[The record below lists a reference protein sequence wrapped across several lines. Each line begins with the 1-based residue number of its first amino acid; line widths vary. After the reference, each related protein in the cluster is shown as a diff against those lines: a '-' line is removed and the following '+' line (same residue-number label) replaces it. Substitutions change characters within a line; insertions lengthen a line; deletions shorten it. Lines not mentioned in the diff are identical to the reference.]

1 VRALEGHRRAA
12 LAVATAA
19 TALGLGACGGGEK
32 QDADEP
38 RGNFTVE
45 VTRASFPAAQKLAE
59 QSRMTITVKNAGDEQ
74 VPNVVVT
81 LRSGRPGA
89 GSSGSGTSGSG
100 QDAFGYRT
108 SQPGVA
114 DPTRPTWVVDEGP
127 DQVQREGPGGAVTAY
142 VNTWALGPL
151 ARGQTKSFTWDVT
164 PVRAGTY
171 GIDWRVSAGL
181 DGKAVAKLPGG
192 RIPEGSFT
200 VSISDKPAQATV
212 GPDGEVI
219 RGGD

>member
-1 VRALEGHRRAA
+1 MS
-12 LAVATAA
+12 
-19 TALGLGACGGGEK
+19 LGACGGGAK

-38 RGNFTVE
+38 RGNFEVQ

-59 QSRMTITVKNAGDEQ
+59 QSRMTITVKNTGDQQ
-74 VPNVVVT
+74 VPNLVVT

-89 GSSGSGTSGSG
+89 GSAGTGESS

-114 DPTRPTWVVDEGP
+114 DPTRPTWVVNAGP
-127 DQVQREGPGGAVTAY
+127 DQVQKEGPGGAVTAY

-151 ARGQTKSFTWDVT
+151 AAGKTKSFTWDVT

-171 GIDWRVSAGL
+171 AIDWRVGAGL
-181 DGKAVAKLPGG
+181 DGKAVAKLSSG
-192 RIPEGSFT
+192 RVPEGSFT
-200 VSISDKPAQATV
+200 VAISQKPEQATV

-219 RGGD
+219 RGSD

>member
-1 VRALEGHRRAA
+1 VRGLEEHRRTA
-12 LAVATAA
+12 LAVAMAA
-19 TALGLGACGGGEK
+19 IAVGLGACGGGDK

-38 RGNFTVE
+38 RGNFTVD

-59 QSRMTITVKNAGDEQ
+59 QSRMTITVKNTGDEQ
-74 VPNVVVT
+74 VPNLVVT
-81 LRSGRPGA
+81 LRSGRPG
-89 GSSGSGTSGSG
+89 SSGSGGGSASS

-108 SQPGVA
+108 AQPGVA
-114 DPTRPTWVVDEGP
+114 DPTRPIWIIDDGP
-127 DQVQREGPGGAVTAY
+127 DQVQKEGPGGAVTAY

-151 ARGQTKSFTWDVT
+151 ATGRTKTFTWDVT
-164 PVRAGTY
+164 PVRKGTHA
-171 GIDWRVSAGL
+171 IDWRVSAGL
-181 DGKAVAKLPGG
+181 DGKAVAKLSSG

-200 VSISDKPAQATV
+200 VAITDKPAQSTV

>member
-1 VRALEGHRRAA
+1 MRALEGQRRTAVV
-12 LAVATAA
+12 VATAA

-38 RGNFTVE
+38 RGNFEVQ

-59 QSRMTITVKNAGDEQ
+59 RSRMTITVKNTGQEQ
-74 VPNVVVT
+74 VPNLVVT
-81 LRSGRPGA
+81 LRNGRPGGGGTGTGA
-89 GSSGSGTSGSG
+89 SS

-114 DPTRPTWVVDEGP
+114 DPTRPTWVVDQGP
-127 DQVQREGPGGAVTAY
+127 DQVQAEGPGGAVTAY

-151 ARGQTKSFTWDVT
+151 AAGRTKSFTWDVT

-171 GIDWRVSAGL
+171 AIDWRVAAGL
-181 DGKAVAKLPGG
+181 DGKAVAKLSSG

-200 VSISDKPAQATV
+200 VAISDKPAQATV
-212 GPDGEVI
+212 APDGEVI

>member
-1 VRALEGHRRAA
+1 VRALEGHRRTA
-12 LAVATAA
+12 LAVAAAA
-19 TALGLGACGGGEK
+19 TVVSLGACGGGEK

-38 RGNFTVE
+38 KGNFTVE

-59 QSRMTITVKNAGDEQ
+59 QSRMTITVRNAGEQQ
-74 VPNVVVT
+74 VPNLVVT

-89 GSSGSGTSGSG
+89 NTGGTSSSS

-114 DPTRPTWVVDEGP
+114 DPTRPTWVVDRGP

-151 ARGQTKSFTWDVT
+151 DKGKTKSFTWDVT
-164 PVRAGTY
+164 PVRSGTY

-181 DGKAVAKLPGG
+181 DGKAVAKLPSG
-192 RIPEGSFT
+192 RIPEGTFT
-200 VSISDKPAQATV
+200 VSITNKPAQATV
-212 GPDGEVI
+212 GPNGEVI

>member
-1 VRALEGHRRAA
+1 MSF
-12 LAVATAA
+12 
-19 TALGLGACGGGEK
+19 GACGGGNK
-32 QDADEP
+32 QDANEP
-38 RGNFTVE
+38 RGNFTVD
-45 VTRASFPAAQKLAE
+45 VTRASFPASQKLAE
-59 QSRMTITVKNAGDEQ
+59 QSRMTITVKNTGEEQ
-74 VPNVVVT
+74 VPNLVVT

-89 GSSGSGTSGSG
+89 SGGGGTGSSS

-114 DPTRPTWVVDEGP
+114 DATRPTWVIDRGP
-127 DQVQREGPGGAVTAY
+127 DQVQREGSGGAVTAY

-151 ARGQTKSFTWDVT
+151 AKGRTKSFTWDVT
-164 PVRAGTY
+164 PVRPGTY

-181 DGKAVAKLPGG
+181 DGKAIAKLGSG

-200 VSISDKPAQATV
+200 VAISNKPAQATV
-212 GPDGEVI
+212 GPNGEVI